1 VSRVIQRV
9 IDRGAL
15 IGAVV
20 GMGMAATLAVSL
32 LLIIPIEPAYW
43 YLTLP
48 VGLLIGWYANQRSN
62 RVAGPWPRIV
72 ANGLFAGAVTGASM
86 AVFLLVVKGLF
97 FVGDDG
103 YRDPEA
109 GGRLSCVPGAE
120 CVFMRYQAVDS
131 TGALAAA
138 GATDPASFSRFY
150 WNRQLST
157 AGLLVV
163 IGGAGGLG
171 GAAIYG
177 LRRPKAGDPVSSVPA
192 TS

>member
-1 VSRVIQRV
+1 MSGVIYRV

-15 IGAVV
+15 VGAAV

-48 VGLLIGWYANQRSN
+48 LGLLIGWYANQRSN
-62 RVAGPWPRIV
+62 RIAGPWPRIG
-72 ANGLFAGAVTGASM
+72 ANGLFAGAVAGASM

-97 FVGDDG
+97 FVADDG

-131 TGALAAA
+131 SGALAAA
-138 GATDPASFSRFY
+138 GATDAASFSRFY

-157 AGLLVV
+157 AGLVVV
-163 IGGAGGLG
+163 IGAVGGIG

-177 LRRPKAGDPVSSVPA
+177 LRRPKAAGAMTAA
-192 TS
+192 T